1 VAAIHA
7 TGTASAPN
15 RLVALDAQAKYC
27 EHISPVLKAMP
38 PSQHLLLISPRRSP
52 YRLLRVKEK
61 VNLPG
66 DTRIQQF

>member
-1 VAAIHA
+1 
-7 TGTASAPN
+7 
-15 RLVALDAQAKYC
+15 LDAQAKYC